1 MSTVCRKIL
10 IEVELS
16 KFYYSE
22 FYLFIKLYKSIDI
35 LLYIMSVYCV
45 FCNVVFKLHYTE
57 CGWFILR
64 YFIQVLAISHVHEIC
79 VL

>member
-45 FCNVVFKLHYTE
+45 FCNVVFKLHYT
-57 CGWFILR
+57 
-64 YFIQVLAISHVHEIC
+64 
-79 VL
+79 